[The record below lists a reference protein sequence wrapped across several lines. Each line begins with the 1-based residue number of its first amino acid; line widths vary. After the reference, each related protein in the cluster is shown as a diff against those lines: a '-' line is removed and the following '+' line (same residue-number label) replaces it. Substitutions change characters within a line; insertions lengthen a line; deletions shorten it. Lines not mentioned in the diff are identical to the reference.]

1 MKKLKTIQ
9 YFVFAIILMGCIDS
23 IDFPST
29 TFESNLVVKAI
40 ITNEFKTHTVE
51 LSKSIPID
59 SEDLIK
65 EKNAI
70 VKVKDDLGNIY
81 DFSETDEG
89 IYSSNIQ
96 FAAEPN
102 QAYTLEIET
111 SNGRKYTS
119 SNEQLPSNSIINDIT
134 VNIDTN
140 IDDSE
145 VFSLSVNA
153 SGNNSEGSYYRYEY
167 DETFQIR
174 PVVWNSKRIE
184 VVSDKPPYSFE
195 IVDKEPEIYGDGFCY
210 GNNKSK
216 NILLTETTSLS
227 SDEVKGFK
235 IREIPVD
242 SYILGIRYS
251 ILLKQYVL
259 NQNTNNYYQL
269 LDKFSNNDDI
279 FTQTQVGNIP
289 SNISSETNPN
299 EDKVIGYFE
308 VSSVTEKRFY
318 FNRKDFTYAS
328 FENYL
333 GPTGCDEF
341 PQPSLEDGFGG
352 SPLLDF
358 LQTHIFYNEPP
369 GGIGGGS
376 DAPYELVLRECGD
389 CSQVGS
395 VKKPDFWVD

>member
-1 MKKLKTIQ
+1 
-9 YFVFAIILMGCIDS
+9 MGCIDS
-23 IDFPST
+23 VDFPST

-70 VKVKDDLGNIY
+70 VRVKNNLGNIY
-81 DFSETDEG
+81 DFSENDEG
-89 IYSSNIQ
+89 IYSSNIE
-96 FAAEPN
+96 FAAQPN
-102 QAYTLEIET
+102 QTYTLEIET

-119 SNEQLPSNSIINDIT
+119 SNEQLPSSGTINDIS

-140 IDDSE
+140 IDDNE
-145 VFSLSVNA
+145 VFTFSVSA

-167 DETFQIR
+167 DETYLIK
-174 PVVWNSKRIE
+174 PVVWNSKHIE
-184 VVSDKPPYSFE
+184 VVSNISPYSFQL
-195 IVDKEPEIYGDGFCY
+195 VDKEPEIYCNGCCY
-210 GNNKSK
+210 GNKKSK

-235 IREIPVD
+235 IREIPVN

-251 ILLKQYVL
+251 ILLKQYII
-259 NQNTNNYYQL
+259 NQNTINYYQL
-269 LDKFSNNDDI
+269 LDKFSNNNDI
-279 FTQTQVGNIP
+279 FTQTQIGNIP

-308 VSSVTEKRFY
+308 VSSVTQKRFY
-318 FNRKDFTYAS
+318 FNRKDITNLPFV
-328 FENYL
+328 NYL
-333 GPTGCDEF
+333 GPTGCNEF
-341 PQPSLEDGFGG
+341 PQPAVEDDFGG

-369 GGIGGGS
+369 GSIGGGS
-376 DAPYELVLRECGD
+376 DAPYELILRECGD
-389 CSQVGS
+389 CSRVGS
-395 VKKPDFWVD
+395 VKKPDFWED